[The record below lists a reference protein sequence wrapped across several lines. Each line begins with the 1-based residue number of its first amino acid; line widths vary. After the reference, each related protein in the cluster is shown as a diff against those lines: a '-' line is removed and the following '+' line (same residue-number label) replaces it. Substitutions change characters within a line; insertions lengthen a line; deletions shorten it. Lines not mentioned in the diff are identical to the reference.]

1 MSSVNDLSD
10 SNGSAGSAGSAG
22 SEAASKDAFFQ
33 QLANIAS
40 AMTAAH
46 GKDFSMGALVL
57 AARFIAEGEARE
69 RAATPATTA
78 AAAPAG
84 SGPSIIVS

>member
-10 SNGSAGSAGSAG
+10 SNGSAGSAG

>member
-10 SNGSAGSAGSAG
+10 SNGSAGSAG

-84 SGPSIIVS
+84 SGPSIIVT

>member
-10 SNGSAGSAGSAG
+10 SNGSAGSAG

-33 QLANIAS
+33 QLASIAS

>member
-1 MSSVNDLSD
+1 MSDVNDLSD
-10 SNGSAGSAGSAG
+10 SNGSAG

-33 QLANIAS
+33 QLASIAS

>member
-1 MSSVNDLSD
+1 MSDMNDLSD
-10 SNGSAGSAGSAG
+10 SNGF
-22 SEAASKDAFFQ
+22 EAASKDAFFQ
-33 QLANIAS
+33 QLATIAS

-69 RAATPATTA
+69 RAAAATATA
-78 AAAPAG
+78 ATAAN
-84 SGPSIIVS
+84 PSIVLS

>member
-1 MSSVNDLSD
+1 MSNVNDLSD
-10 SNGSAGSAGSAG
+10 SNGSAGSAG

>member
-1 MSSVNDLSD
+1 MSDVNDLSD
-10 SNGSAGSAGSAG
+10 SNG

-33 QLANIAS
+33 QLASIAS

-69 RAATPATTA
+69 RAATPAATQATFTA
-78 AAAPAG
+78 AAAATG
-84 SGPSIIVS
+84 GPSIIES